1 MKLQELSAPT
11 PSKQIA
17 QVFESYFGSRI
28 RFDQLT
34 RGQTKA
40 MLGKVRGILGEH
52 RQTSARHS
60 SEQNPKY
67 LQLVMMEQAL
77 ATRLK
82 EAALPIAPA
91 GTAPAGTA
99 PAGTA
104 PAGTAPAPT
113 TGAAPAAGTAPAPTT
128 GAKPP
133 QDPKLAAALKKS
145 AAGQT
150 LNPDEQKLVAGA
162 AMMQAE
168 SRFRR
173 MAHRLNESEI
183 QQAQVVLAAQD
194 MVDKMQSMLE
204 DVSELQFK
212 ELPALVDSIKN
223 QVGIDQATQ
232 FNADATAALTGL
244 LQNIQGSKQQLDA
257 ALGVVTGAAP
267 AGAAAAGAMGADI
280 AAGAGDMAD
289 AGADMAAA
297 DDMGAD
303 AALDAAAASAGAEP
317 PAAALGRAKR

>member
-1 MKLQELSAPT
+1 MKLQELSAST

-17 QVFESYFGSRI
+17 KVFESYFGGRI

-34 RGQTKA
+34 PGQTKT

-52 RQTSARHS
+52 RKTSARHH

-77 ATRLK
+77 TKRLQ
-82 EAALPIAPA
+82 ETVMPQQASSGAAAPA
-91 GTAPAGTA
+91 AAAPA
-99 PAGTA
+99 
-104 PAGTAPAPT
+104 APT
-113 TGAAPAAGTAPAPTT
+113 TGTPKPAVQ
-128 GAKPP
+128 GAVAK
-133 QDPKLAAALKKS
+133 DPKLAAALKKS

-150 LNPDEQKLVAGA
+150 LNPEEQKLVAGA

-173 MAHRLNESEI
+173 MARRLNESEI

-194 MVDKMQSMLE
+194 MVDKMQSMVE

-232 FNADATAALTGL
+232 FNQDATAALTGL
-244 LQNIQGSKQQLDA
+244 LQNIQGAKQQLDA
-257 ALGVVTGAAP
+257 ALGVVTGQAP
-267 AGAAAAGAMGADI
+267 SGAAAAGAMGADI
-280 AAGAGDMAD
+280 AAGADAMGA

-297 DDMGAD
+297 GAMGAEAGID
-303 AALDAAAASAGAEP
+303 ADLGADLEEPGAAPA
-317 PAAALGRAKR
+317 AAALGRAKR

>member
-17 QVFESYFGSRI
+17 KVFESYFGSRI
-28 RFDQLT
+28 RFDQLN
-34 RGQTKA
+34 RGQTRA
-40 MLGKVRGILGEH
+40 MLVKVQGVLKEH
-52 RQTSARHS
+52 RGTTARHN
-60 SEQNPKY
+60 SETNPKY

-77 ATRLK
+77 SARLK
-82 EAALPIAPA
+82 ETVMAPVAGTGATAGAPA
-91 GTAPAGTA
+91 QPGAI
-99 PAGTA
+99 
-104 PAGTAPAPT
+104 
-113 TGAAPAAGTAPAPTT
+113 GAAGGQPAVAGAI
-128 GAKPP
+128 AK
-133 QDPKLAAALKKS
+133 DPKLAAALKKS

-150 LNPDEQKLVAGA
+150 LNPEEQKLVAGA

-168 SRFRR
+168 SRLRR
-173 MAHRLNESEI
+173 AMRRLNESEV

-194 MVDKMQSMLE
+194 MVDKMQGMLE

-223 QVGIDQATQ
+223 QVGVDQAAQ
-232 FNADATAALTGL
+232 FNADATTALTGL
-244 LQNIQGSKQQLDA
+244 LQNIQGAKQQLDA
-257 ALGVVTGAAP
+257 ALNVVTGQAP

-280 AAGAGDMAD
+280 AAGAGDMAA

-297 DDMGAD
+297 GDMGAEMGAD
-303 AALDAAAASAGAEP
+303 AALDAAAAEAGAEP

>member
-1 MKLQELSAPT
+1 MKLQELAAPK

-17 QVFESYFGSRI
+17 KVFESYFGSRI
-28 RFDQLT
+28 RFDQLSRNQT
-34 RGQTKA
+34 RA
-40 MLGKVRGILGEH
+40 MLVKVQGVLKEH
-52 RQTSARHS
+52 RGTTARHR
-60 SEQNPKY
+60 SETNPKY

-77 ATRLK
+77 SARLK
-82 EAALPIAPA
+82 ETTLPPVASTGAPA
-91 GTAPAGTA
+91 TPQTAVAGGTPAV
-99 PAGTA
+99 AGA
-104 PAGTAPAPT
+104 V
-113 TGAAPAAGTAPAPTT
+113 
-128 GAKPP
+128 AK
-133 QDPKLAAALKKS
+133 DPKLAAALKKS

-168 SRFRR
+168 SRLRR
-173 MAHRLNESEI
+173 AMRRLNESEV

-194 MVDKMQSMLE
+194 MVDKMQGMLE
-204 DVSELQFK
+204 DVTELQFK

-232 FNADATAALTGL
+232 FNQDATAALAGL
-244 LQNIQGSKQQLDA
+244 VQNLQGAKQQLDA
-257 ALGVVTGAAP
+257 ALNVVTGQAP

-280 AAGAGDMAD
+280 AAGAGDMTA

-297 DDMGAD
+297 GDMGADMGAD
-303 AALDAAAASAGAEP
+303 AELDAAAAEAGAEP

>member
-1 MKLQELSAPT
+1 MKLQELSAST

-17 QVFESYFGSRI
+17 KVFESYFGGRI

-34 RGQTKA
+34 PGQTKT

-52 RQTSARHS
+52 RKTSARHH

-77 ATRLK
+77 TKRLQ
-82 EAALPIAPA
+82 ETIMPQQASSGA
-91 GTAPAGTA
+91 
-99 PAGTA
+99 
-104 PAGTAPAPT
+104 
-113 TGAAPAAGTAPAPTT
+113 AAPAAGAAPAPTST
-128 GAKPP
+128 GTTTAPK
-133 QDPKLAAALKKS
+133 DPKLAAALKKS

-150 LNPDEQKLVAGA
+150 LNPEEQKLVAGA

-173 MAHRLNESEI
+173 MARRLNESEI

-194 MVDKMQSMLE
+194 MVDKMQSMVE

-232 FNADATAALTGL
+232 FNQDATAALTGL
-244 LQNIQGSKQQLDA
+244 LQNIQGAKQQLDA
-257 ALGVVTGAAP
+257 ALGVVTGQSP
-267 AGAAAAGAMGADI
+267 SGAAAAGAMGADI
-280 AAGAGDMAD
+280 AAGAD
-289 AGADMAAA
+289 AMGAAAGDMAAA
-297 DDMGAD
+297 GAAGDDL
-303 AALDAAAASAGAEP
+303 AAPMPDMEEPGAEP
-317 PAAALGRAKR
+317 AAGTLGRAKR

>member
-17 QVFESYFGSRI
+17 KVFESYFGSRI

-34 RGQTKA
+34 PSQTRA

-52 RQTSARHS
+52 RKTSARYS

-77 ATRLK
+77 STKLK
-82 EAALPIAPA
+82 EAAVMPAPA
-91 GTAPAGTA
+91 GQQPAAPAA
-99 PAGTA
+99 
-104 PAGTAPAPT
+104 
-113 TGAAPAAGTAPAPTT
+113 GAAPAAPAAGAAPAT

-145 AAGQT
+145 AAGQQ
-150 LNPDEQKLVAGA
+150 LNPEEQKLVAGA

-173 MAHRLNESEI
+173 MARRLNESEI

-232 FNADATAALTGL
+232 FNQDATAALTGL
-244 LQNIQGSKQQLDA
+244 LQNIQGAKQQLDA
-257 ALGVVTGAAP
+257 ALGVVTGQAP
-267 AGAAAAGAMGADI
+267 SGAAAAGAMGADI
-280 AAGAGDMAD
+280 AAGADAMGA

-297 DDMGAD
+297 GADMGAGMPGPD
-303 AALDAAAASAGAEP
+303 LEEPGAAA

>member
-1 MKLQELSAPT
+1 MKLQELSAPK

-17 QVFESYFGSRI
+17 KVFESYFGSRI
-28 RFDQLT
+28 RFDQLSHNQT
-34 RGQTKA
+34 RV
-40 MLGKVRGILGEH
+40 MLVKVQGVLKEH
-52 RQTSARHS
+52 RGTTARHR
-60 SEQNPKY
+60 SETNPKY

-77 ATRLK
+77 SARLK
-82 EAALPIAPA
+82 ETTLPPVAS
-91 GTAPAGTA
+91 
-99 PAGTA
+99 
-104 PAGTAPAPT
+104 
-113 TGAAPAAGTAPAPTT
+113 TGAAAGAPAQPGAIGAAAPT

-145 AAGQT
+145 AGGQQ
-150 LNPDEQKLVAGA
+150 LNPEEQKLVAGA

-168 SRFRR
+168 SRLRR
-173 MAHRLNESEI
+173 AMHRLNESEV

-194 MVDKMQSMLE
+194 MVDKMQGMLE
-204 DVSELQFK
+204 DVTELQFK

-232 FNADATAALTGL
+232 FNSDATAALAGL
-244 LQNIQGSKQQLDA
+244 VQNLQGAKQQLDA
-257 ALGVVTGAAP
+257 ALNVVTGQAP

-280 AAGAGDMAD
+280 AAGAGDMAA

-297 DDMGAD
+297 GDMGAEMGAD
-303 AALDAAAASAGAEP
+303 AELDAAAAEAGAEP

>member
-17 QVFESYFGSRI
+17 KVFESYFGNRI
-28 RFDQLT
+28 SFDQLT
-34 RGQTKA
+34 RGQTQA

-52 RQTSARHS
+52 RKTSARHS
-60 SEQNPKY
+60 SEQDPRY

-77 ATRLK
+77 SSRLQ
-82 EAALPIAPA
+82 ENVIPPAP
-91 GTAPAGTA
+91 GTAPT
-99 PAGTA
+99 P
-104 PAGTAPAPT
+104 
-113 TGAAPAAGTAPAPTT
+113 GAAVAGGTPAVAGAV
-128 GAKPP
+128 AK
-133 QDPKLAAALKKS
+133 DPKLAAALKKS
-145 AAGQT
+145 AAGQS
-150 LNPDEQKLVAGA
+150 LNPEEQKLVAGA

-173 MAHRLNESEI
+173 MARRLNESEV

-194 MVDKMQSMLE
+194 MVDKMQGMLE
-204 DVSELQFK
+204 DVTELQFK

-232 FNADATAALTGL
+232 FNQDATNALAGL
-244 LQNIQGSKQQLDA
+244 VQNLQGAKQQLDA
-257 ALGVVTGAAP
+257 ALNVVTGQAP

-280 AAGAGDMAD
+280 AAGAGDMAA
-289 AGADMAAA
+289 AGTDMGAE
-297 DDMGAD
+297 MGAD
-303 AALDAAAASAGAEP
+303 AELDAAAAEAGAEP

>member
-17 QVFESYFGSRI
+17 KVFESYFGSRI
-28 RFDQLT
+28 RFDQLSRSQT
-34 RGQTKA
+34 RA
-40 MLGKVRGILGEH
+40 MLGKVQGVLREH
-52 RQTSARHS
+52 RGTTARHN
-60 SEQNPKY
+60 SETNPKY

-77 ATRLK
+77 GARLK
-82 EAALPIAPA
+82 ETTLPPVASTGAPA
-91 GTAPAGTA
+91 QPGAI
-99 PAGTA
+99 
-104 PAGTAPAPT
+104 
-113 TGAAPAAGTAPAPTT
+113 GAAAP
-128 GAKPP
+128 GAKLP

-145 AAGQT
+145 AAGQQ
-150 LNPDEQKLVAGA
+150 LNPEEQKLVAGA

-168 SRFRR
+168 SRLRR
-173 MAHRLNESEI
+173 AMKRLNESEV

-194 MVDKMQSMLE
+194 MVDKMQGMLE

-223 QVGIDQATQ
+223 QVGIDQAAQ

-244 LQNIQGSKQQLDA
+244 LQNIQGAKEQLDA
-257 ALGVVTGAAP
+257 ALGVVTGQAP

-280 AAGAGDMAD
+280 AAGAGNMAA

-297 DDMGAD
+297 GDMGAEMGAD
-303 AALDAAAASAGAEP
+303 AELDAAAADAGAEP

>member
-17 QVFESYFGSRI
+17 KVFESYFGNRI
-28 RFDQLT
+28 SFDQLT
-34 RGQTKA
+34 RGQTQA

-52 RQTSARHS
+52 RKTSARHS
-60 SEQNPKY
+60 SEQDPRY

-77 ATRLK
+77 TTRLQ
-82 EAALPIAPA
+82 ENVMPPAA
-91 GTAPAGTA
+91 
-99 PAGTA
+99 
-104 PAGTAPAPT
+104 
-113 TGAAPAAGTAPAPTT
+113 GAAPATGGQPAVAGAI
-128 GAKPP
+128 AK
-133 QDPKLAAALKKS
+133 DPKLAAALKKS
-145 AAGQT
+145 AAGQS
-150 LNPDEQKLVAGA
+150 LNPEEQKLVAGA

-173 MAHRLNESEI
+173 MARRLNESEV

-194 MVDKMQSMLE
+194 MVDKMQGMLE

-223 QVGIDQATQ
+223 QVGVDQAAQ
-232 FNADATAALTGL
+232 FNADATTALTGL
-244 LQNIQGSKQQLDA
+244 LQNIQGAKQQLDA
-257 ALGVVTGAAP
+257 ALNVVTGAAP
-267 AGAAAAGAMGADI
+267 AGVAAAGAMGADI
-280 AAGAGDMAD
+280 AAGAGDMAA

-297 DDMGAD
+297 GDMGAEMGAD
-303 AALDAAAASAGAEP
+303 AELDAAAAEAGAEP

>member
-1 MKLQELSAPT
+1 MKLQELAAPK

-17 QVFESYFGSRI
+17 KVFESYFGSRI
-28 RFDQLT
+28 RFDQLSRNQT
-34 RGQTKA
+34 RV
-40 MLGKVRGILGEH
+40 MLSKVQGVLKEH
-52 RQTSARHS
+52 RGTTARHT
-60 SEQNPKY
+60 SETNPKY

-77 ATRLK
+77 SARLK
-82 EAALPIAPA
+82 ETTLPPVAST
-91 GTAPAGTA
+91 G
-99 PAGTA
+99 
-104 PAGTAPAPT
+104 APAPT
-113 TGAAPAAGTAPAPTT
+113 TGAAPAPAPTT
-128 GAKPP
+128 GAKLP

-168 SRFRR
+168 SRLRR
-173 MAHRLNESEI
+173 AMRRLNESEV

-194 MVDKMQSMLE
+194 MVDKMQGMLE

-223 QVGIDQATQ
+223 QVGVDQAAQ
-232 FNADATAALTGL
+232 FNADATTALTGL
-244 LQNIQGSKQQLDA
+244 LQNIQGAKQQLDA
-257 ALGVVTGAAP
+257 ALNVVTGAAP

-280 AAGAGDMAD
+280 AAGAGDMAA
-289 AGADMAAA
+289 AGADMADAGDMGA
-297 DDMGAD
+297 EMGAD
-303 AALDAAAASAGAEP
+303 AALDAAADEAGAEP

>member
-17 QVFESYFGSRI
+17 QVFESYFGNRI

-77 ATRLK
+77 STRLK
-82 EAALPIAPA
+82 EAVLPVATA
-91 GTAPAGTA
+91 GQQ
-99 PAGTA
+99 
-104 PAGTAPAPT
+104 PAPT
-113 TGAAPAAGTAPAPTT
+113 AGAAPAAPTT

-173 MAHRLNESEI
+173 MARRLNESEI

-194 MVDKMQSMLE
+194 MVDKMQAMVE

-232 FNADATAALTGL
+232 FNQDATAALTGL
-244 LQNIQGSKQQLDA
+244 LQNIQGAKQQLDA
-257 ALGVVTGAAP
+257 ALGVVTGQAP
-267 AGAAAAGAMGADI
+267 SGAAAAGAMGADI
-280 AAGAGDMAD
+280 AAGADAMGAAD
-289 AGADMAAA
+289 ADMAAA
-297 DDMGAD
+297 GDMGAEAGAD
-303 AALDAAAASAGAEP
+303 AALDAAAADAGAEP
-317 PAAALGRAKR
+317 PAAALGRTKR

>member
-17 QVFESYFGSRI
+17 KVFESYFGNRI
-28 RFDQLT
+28 SFDQLT
-34 RGQTKA
+34 RGQTQA

-52 RQTSARHS
+52 RKTSARHS
-60 SEQNPKY
+60 SEQDPRY

-77 ATRLK
+77 ATRLQ
-82 EAALPIAPA
+82 ENVMPPTPGAAPA
-91 GTAPAGTA
+91 AA
-99 PAGTA
+99 
-104 PAGTAPAPT
+104 
-113 TGAAPAAGTAPAPTT
+113 GAAPAAGGQPAVA
-128 GAKPP
+128 GAIAK
-133 QDPKLAAALKKS
+133 DPKLAAALKKS
-145 AAGQT
+145 AAGQS
-150 LNPDEQKLVAGA
+150 LNPEEQKLVAGA

-173 MAHRLNESEI
+173 MARRLNESEV

-194 MVDKMQSMLE
+194 MVDKMQGMLE

-223 QVGIDQATQ
+223 QVGVDQAAQ
-232 FNADATAALTGL
+232 FNADATTALTGL
-244 LQNIQGSKQQLDA
+244 LQNIQGAKQQLDA
-257 ALGVVTGAAP
+257 ALNVVTGAAP

-280 AAGAGDMAD
+280 AAGASDMAA

-297 DDMGAD
+297 GDMGAEMGAD
-303 AALDAAAASAGAEP
+303 AELDAAAAEAGAEP